1 MSMFGIRPKIRQ
13 FLPIARVAFAVVV
26 TTVGTA
32 HAAEVR
38 EVDEMVGQRKVVH
51 RGTLSAQPTKQISLA
66 GRGQASASEVAALAF
81 KEDTELKKQLK
92 AGRKGLL
99 ADPVV
104 EEDVVETDTATI
116 LSTTTRAVVTDPDEV
131 RKASPEFAR
140 FRGGKQKAKLSEL
153 DAKTRKAFDEFY
165 AKAKTFSANH
175 PLQQAAQQSEQAL
188 LDAVVAGK
196 GDMAVTTTIVIPK
209 HGRTRDANGKLKKPT
224 RNKDGSLELS
234 ATQQAPLKG
243 VQPPNPGIEETTEG
257 TKTYTSK
264 FLTGFTEGDQW
275 EWSRRWD
282 FPTGGY
288 FRVKASAWYDY
299 GLRVPVQIK
308 GTLDPTSI
316 RVSGGDQPSE
326 YEVKLEASALDAPK
340 SYYED
345 VGLKSADVHDGK
357 ELVLSA
363 GLQVTFTLHVLG
375 TDINER
381 LPSNDAF
388 DFSQDFKPPFGD
400 CGTNCGFNVWIPAEI
415 THTGV
420 NILGII
426 KGSARAGVNVSG
438 NGTARIDFEALSGS
452 SVVQSWGKGDKK
464 NASNKRRISLSKA
477 NQALTQV
484 SEAPVLNDVT
494 SREYGYRLSSPGYD
508 WGIVLTPGIRADID
522 IHLWPIKET
531 FTVQPLWLDALAIRL
546 GNLSLGPHAGTKT
559 SYTLKHGRKSG
570 DPKLAPAGTK
580 IPAVVPH

>member
-1 MSMFGIRPKIRQ
+1 MSMLEIRPKMRRITRIT
-13 FLPIARVAFAVVV
+13 LALVV
-26 TTVGTA
+26 TTVCTA
-32 HAAEVR
+32 HAATVR
-38 EVDEMVGQRKVVH
+38 EVDEMVGQRKVVQ
-51 RGTLSAQPTKQISLA
+51 RSTLSAQPTKPISLA
-66 GRGQASASEVAALAF
+66 GRGQAPVSEVAALAF
-81 KEDTELKKQLK
+81 KEDAELKKQLK

-116 LSTTTRAVVTDPDEV
+116 LSTTTRAIVTDPDEV
-131 RKASPEFAR
+131 RKASPEFAK
-140 FRGGKQKAKLSEL
+140 FRGGKEKAKLNEL

-165 AKAKTFSANH
+165 AKAKTFSADH
-175 PLQQAAQQSEQAL
+175 PLHKAAHKSEQEL

-196 GDMAVTTTIVIPK
+196 GDLAVTTTIVIPK
-209 HGRTRDANGKLKKPT
+209 HGRSRDTQGKLKKPT
-224 RNKDGSLELS
+224 RTKDGALELS
-234 ATQQAPLKG
+234 TVQQKPIKG
-243 VQPPNPGIEETTEG
+243 VEPTYFGVEETTEG
-257 TKTYTSK
+257 TKSYTAK

-308 GTLDPTSI
+308 GTLDPTNI
-316 RVSGGDQPSE
+316 RVTGGDKPSE

-381 LPSNDAF
+381 LPNDDTF
-388 DFSQDFKPPFGD
+388 NFSQDFRPPFGD

-415 THTGV
+415 THTSV

-464 NASNKRRISLSKA
+464 NASNKRRIALTKA
-477 NQALTQV
+477 SQATTQV
-484 SEAPVLNDVT
+484 SEAPALNDIT
-494 SREYGYRLSSPGYD
+494 SREYGYRLSSPSYD
-508 WGIVLTPGIRADID
+508 WGIVLTPGVRADID
-522 IHLWPIKET
+522 IKLWPIKET

-546 GNLSLGPHAGTKT
+546 GNLSLGPHAGTKAT
-559 SYTLKHGRKSG
+559 YTLKHGRKSG
-570 DPKLAPAGTK
+570 DPKLKASEIAPPIA
-580 IPAVVPH
+580 VPH

>member
-1 MSMFGIRPKIRQ
+1 MFGIRSQVQQIRR
-13 FLPIARVAFAVVV
+13 IAVAVVM
-26 TTVGTA
+26 TTVCTA
-32 HAAEVR
+32 QAASVS
-38 EVDEMVGQRKVVH
+38 EVDEMVGQRKVVQ
-51 RGTLSAQPTKQISLA
+51 RGTFASQGTKQISLA
-66 GRGQASASEVAALAF
+66 GRGQAKVSEVTALAF
-81 KEDTELKKQLK
+81 KEDAELKKQLK
-92 AGRKGLL
+92 VGRKGLL

-116 LSTTTRAVVTDPDEV
+116 LSTTVRAIVTDPDEV
-131 RKASPEFAR
+131 RKASPAFAR
-140 FRGGKQKAKLSEL
+140 FRGGKEKAKLNEL

-165 AKAKTFSANH
+165 TKAKTFPADH
-175 PLQQAAQQSEQAL
+175 PLHKAAQKSEQDL

-209 HGRTRDANGKLKKPT
+209 HGRSRDGNGKLKKPT
-224 RNKDGSLELS
+224 RDKDGRLELNT
-234 ATQQAPLKG
+234 AQPQPIKG
-243 VQPPNPGIEETTEG
+243 AQPTFSSVEETTEG
-257 TKTYTSK
+257 TKTYTAK

-282 FPTGGY
+282 FSTGGY

-308 GTLDPTSI
+308 GTLDPTNI
-316 RVSGGDQPSE
+316 HVSGGDRPSE

-381 LPSNDAF
+381 LPKNDAF
-388 DFSQDFKPPFGD
+388 DFSQDFRPPFGD
-400 CGTNCGFNVWIPAEI
+400 CGSNCGFNVWIPAEV

-438 NGTARIDFEALSGS
+438 NGTARIDFEALSGPN
-452 SVVQSWGKGDKK
+452 VVQSWGKGDKK
-464 NASNKRRISLSKA
+464 NADNKRRISLTKA
-477 NQALTQV
+477 SQALTQV
-484 SEAPVLNDVT
+484 SEAPLLNDVT
-494 SREYGYRLSSPGYD
+494 SREYGYRLSSPSYD

-522 IHLWPIKET
+522 IKLWPIKET

-546 GNLSLGPHAGTKT
+546 GNLALGPHAGTKT

-570 DPKLAPAGTK
+570 DLKLIKGEMK
-580 IPAVVPH
+580 IPPMTPR